1 MTSVSELQSLSSVPK
16 LETNGSNWIIFQT
29 QLKWALE
36 DKQVFG
42 HLDGTAIKP
51 ADTEKDEEKKETWLI
66 NETKARQLLA
76 QKLYDS
82 TLTKL
87 LHYKTVVE
95 MWAVITQEYSIKS
108 GHVVAAMTTLFNS
121 LKCVDNANVRAHLDK
136 LRLKYEELIGVG
148 ITISA
153 TDYATCII
161 GSLPAKYQ
169 HHLSTIE
176 ASAHASAVAA
186 AAANPANPTAI
197 AAAKSFSVSAD
208 LLIQLTTEEYDKIQS
223 APGQQGSKAAKA
235 DTGVAL
241 SAQRSGT
248 GNRGGKTNQKPHL
261 ARNGKPFGVCWNC
274 GGKGHLAKDCPSP
287 EQGSAGSSDRGK
299 KKSEENCLPGG
310 SANVATPTDLDGAW
324 STASLS
330 DLFND
335 DDVTDMDS
343 VNSVE
348 SSLDITWDHVP
359 SYLSDTSL
367 SSVSE
372 GSMPGLVSVSN
383 SSDSVSSDST
393 SMPDLQAVS
402 ESDGSSDGDWFS
414 EVEENTL
421 GDDPRV
427 DSVETSF
434 ATVMADVSD
443 EEVNSVAAA
452 LTEILQ
458 PAGCAELFNSGSTE
472 HLSPYCDQFTTYRE
486 TPPKSFTT
494 ANKQNF
500 QAVGAGDMVIEVP
513 AGLDVSKMT
522 LNEVLYS
529 PEIGYTLIS
538 VGRLDDAGFTTTF
551 GQGECEVRD
560 SNGDLVG
567 TIPKSVKGLY
577 RVVHESVDP
586 SYADSANAATA
597 HLSLM
602 EFHRC
607 MGHISPAVAERLVSK
622 GFVTGVSLDTSGT
635 DGPVFCES
643 CVFVKSHH
651 ESISKVHKGE
661 RATEFGGEIH
671 SDVWGPAP
679 VDSLGGRRYFVS
691 FTDDYSRLT
700 HVYLLHHKSDTF
712 EAYKTFKA

>member
-1 MTSVSELQSLSSVPK
+1 MTSVADLQSLSSVPK
-16 LETNGSNWIIFQT
+16 LEINGSNWVIFQT
-29 QLKWALE
+29 RLKWALE

-51 ADTEKDEEKKETWLI
+51 ADTEDDEIKEKWQK
-66 NETKARQLLA
+66 NKTKARQLLA

-87 LHYKTVVE
+87 LHETTVAE
-95 MWAVITQEYSIKS
+95 MWSIITQEYSVKS
-108 GHVVAAMTTLFNS
+108 GHVVAAMTTSFNT
-121 LKCVDNANVRAHLDK
+121 LKCADNANVRAHLDK

-148 ITISA
+148 VTISA
-153 TDYATCII
+153 TDYATRII

-176 ASAHASAVAA
+176 ASARASAVAA
-186 AAANPANPTAI
+186 AAATPANPTAA
-197 AAAKSFSVSAD
+197 AAAKSFTISAD
-208 LLIQLTTEEYDKIQS
+208 LLIQLATEEYDRIQS

-248 GNRGGKTNQKPHL
+248 GSRGGKTSQKPRL

-287 EQGSAGSSDRGK
+287 EQASTGSSDKGK
-299 KKSEENCLPGG
+299 NKSEDNRSPSG
-310 SANVATPTDLDGAW
+310 SANVAAPTDLDGAW

-330 DLFND
+330 DLFDD
-335 DDVTDMDS
+335 DDVTDADS
-343 VNSVE
+343 VYSVE
-348 SSLDITWDHVP
+348 SVLGITWDHIP

-367 SSVSE
+367 SSGSE
-372 GSMPGLVSVSN
+372 GGMPGLVPVSN

-414 EVEENTL
+414 EVEENAL

-427 DSVETSF
+427 DSVEASF

-443 EEVNSVAAA
+443 EEVDSVAAA

-458 PAGCAELFNSGSTE
+458 PAGCAELFDSGSTE
-472 HLSPYCDQFTTYRE
+472 HLSPYRDQFTTYQE
-486 TPPKSFTT
+486 MPPKSFTT

-513 AGLDVSKMT
+513 AGLDVSKLM

-538 VGRLDDAGFTTTF
+538 VGRLDDAGFMTTF
-551 GQGECEVRD
+551 GQGRCEVRN

-586 SYADSANAATA
+586 SSADSANAATA
-597 HLSLM
+597 HLSPM
-602 EFHRC
+602 EFHCR

-622 GFVTGVSLDTSGT
+622 GFVTGISLDTSGV

-643 CVFVKSHH
+643 CVFAKSRR
-651 ESISKVHKGE
+651 ESIPKVREGE
-661 RATEFGGEIH
+661 RATKFGGG
-671 SDVWGPAP
+671 DP
-679 VDSLGGRRYFVS
+679 L
-691 FTDDYSRLT
+691 
-700 HVYLLHHKSDTF
+700 
-712 EAYKTFKA
+712 